1 MLFLLLIAQ
10 LQPLPPNLIALDSD
24 EGRKLFAE
32 SSGANRD
39 FFALV
44 QTFEQ
49 QRSSPLCAAASSVAV
64 LNAMPLK
71 APEIPK
77 LAPFRA
83 FTQENVFEKKALDA
97 IERGGATMEQL
108 GSYLR
113 SAGADARVVHANAT
127 TLDAFRAEAAKNMAS
142 PDDYVLIDFLRAE
155 LGQDFGAHWSPL
167 AAYHVGSDRFL
178 VLDVNRM
185 RYPPYWAKA
194 ADLFKAMN
202 TFDPDAGATRG
213 YVVVTPHPG
222 APGRVEIPTV
232 THKLFRLIAASAFG
246 LFALGAVAGGLFT
259 RWRVRRTI
267 PRAQ

>member
-1 MLFLLLIAQ
+1 MLLALLFAQ
-10 LQPLPPNLIALDSD
+10 LQPLPPNLIALDSN

-32 SSGANRD
+32 STANRD

-49 QRSSPLCAAASSVAV
+49 QRSGPLCAAASSVAI

-71 APEIPK
+71 APEIPQ

-83 FTQENVFEKKALDA
+83 FTQENVFEKAALDA
-97 IERGGATMEQL
+97 IARGGATMEQL
-108 GSYLR
+108 ASYLR
-113 SAGADARVVHANAT
+113 SVGADARVVHASAT
-127 TLDAFRAEAAKNMAS
+127 SLDAFRAEAAKNMAS
-142 PDDYVLIDFLRAE
+142 ADDYILIDFLRAE

-167 AAYHVGSDRFL
+167 AAYHAGSDRFL

-194 ADLFKAMN
+194 EDLFRSMN
-202 TFDPDAGATRG
+202 TNDPDAGASRG
-213 YVVVTPHPG
+213 WLVVTPHPG

-232 THKLFRLIAASAFG
+232 THKLFRLVAAAAFG
-246 LFALGAVAGGLFT
+246 IFALGAVAGGLFA
-259 RWRVRRTI
+259 RWRIRRAT
-267 PRAQ
+267 PKAQ

>member
-1 MLFLLLIAQ
+1 MLLALLFAQ

-24 EGRKLFAE
+24 QGRKLFGE
-32 SSGANRD
+32 STANRD

-49 QRSSPLCAAASSVAV
+49 QRSGPLCAAASSVAV

-71 APEIPK
+71 APEIPQ

-97 IERGGATMEQL
+97 IAQGGATMEQL
-108 GSYLR
+108 ASYLR

-142 PDDYVLIDFLRAE
+142 SDDYLLVDFLRAE

-167 AAYHVGSDRFL
+167 AAYHAGSDRFL

-213 YVVVTPHPG
+213 YLVVAPHTG

-232 THKLFRLIAASAFG
+232 THKIFRFLAGAAFG
-246 LFALGAVAGGLFT
+246 VFALGAVAGGLFT
-259 RWRVRRTI
+259 RWRITRKAR
-267 PRAQ
+267 

>member
-1 MLFLLLIAQ
+1 MLLLLLLAQ

-32 SSGANRD
+32 STNRD

-49 QRSSPLCAAASSVAV
+49 QKSGPLCAAASSVAV

-71 APEIPK
+71 APEIPQ

-83 FTQENVFEKKALDA
+83 FTQDNVFEKKALDA
-97 IERGGATMEQL
+97 IAQGGATMEQL
-108 GSYLR
+108 ASYLR
-113 SAGADARVVHANAT
+113 SVGTDVRAVHASAT
-127 TLDAFRAEAAKNMAS
+127 TLEAFRDEAAKNMAT
-142 PDDYVLIDFLRAE
+142 PDDYVLVDFLRAE

-167 AAYHVGSDRFL
+167 AAYHAGSDRFL
-178 VLDVNRM
+178 VMDVNRM

-202 TFDPDAGATRG
+202 TNDPDAGASRG
-213 YVVVTPHPG
+213 YLVVTPHPG

-232 THKLFRLIAASAFG
+232 THKMFRFIALAAFG
-246 LFALGAVAGGLFT
+246 VFALGAVAGGLFA
-259 RWRVRRTI
+259 RWRMK
-267 PRAQ
+267 RATPKAP